1 MKSVENVR
9 HLLLLHNLREMS
21 SKTESELKFAPSTI
35 YFFVESRSFASVYVP
50 ITCVPVPAY
59 LSDTLAQV
67 LQNFVN
73 NARPG
78 NPPPTTAT
86 TDCVHSTCHE

>member
-1 MKSVENVR
+1 
-9 HLLLLHNLREMS
+9 MS

-50 ITCVPVPAY
+50 ITCVPGPAY

-78 NPPPTTAT
+78 TLPHRRHDGLCAFNM
-86 TDCVHSTCHE
+86 SWMNN